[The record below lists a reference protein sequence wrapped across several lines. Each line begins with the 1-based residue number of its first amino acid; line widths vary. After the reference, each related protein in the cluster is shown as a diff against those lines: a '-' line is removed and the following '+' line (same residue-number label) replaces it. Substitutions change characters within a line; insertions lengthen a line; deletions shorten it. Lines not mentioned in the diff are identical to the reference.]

1 MLLGFRIEDK
11 GQFDGSK
18 DFGFLVGGYVLSKLN
33 ITLGWAEFWLN
44 DTGEDKGEAPEEPSL
59 HIWLP

>member
-18 DFGFLVGGYVLSKLN
+18 DFGFLVGGGGGGVLAML
-33 ITLGWAEFWLN
+33 LLWL
-44 DTGEDKGEAPEEPSL
+44 L
-59 HIWLP
+59 LLFLC